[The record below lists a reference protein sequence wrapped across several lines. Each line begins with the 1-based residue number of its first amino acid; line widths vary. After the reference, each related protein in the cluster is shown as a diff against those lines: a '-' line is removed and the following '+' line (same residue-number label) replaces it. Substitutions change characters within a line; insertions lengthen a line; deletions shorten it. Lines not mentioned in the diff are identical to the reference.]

1 MKIRY
6 KLTLYFLLASAGLLS
21 SFVLLEQQK
30 IPAGTC
36 AFILFIPTLL
46 SGYLIAW
53 KAFEP
58 VSEIIAKVDA
68 IKASNLDSRLIVKN
82 KKDEISELA
91 YTFNQML
98 DRLENAFQA
107 QKLFVSNASHEFRTP
122 LSFLNTE
129 LQLALMKRRTAE
141 EYVKVI
147 ELALKDT
154 QRLVK
159 LANGLLDLAKAGYD
173 QSDIS
178 MKEIRLDELLSDAEA
193 ALLRSN
199 PEYIVNLLFMQ
210 EIENDDYISVYGN
223 QYLLTLAFLNL
234 LENGC
239 KFSED
244 HQSTV
249 SISYDP
255 ENVILRFADN
265 GIGIEPEDISK
276 LYTPFYRGA
285 NKDYADGN
293 GIGLTL
299 THKIILLHNGT
310 IDVHSVR
317 GAGTMFSLVFKHK

>member
-1 MKIRY
+1 
-6 KLTLYFLLASAGLLS
+6 
-21 SFVLLEQQK
+21 
-30 IPAGTC
+30 
-36 AFILFIPTLL
+36 
-46 SGYLIAW
+46 
-53 KAFEP
+53 
-58 VSEIIAKVDA
+58 
-68 IKASNLDSRLIVKN
+68 
-82 KKDEISELA
+82 
-91 YTFNQML
+91 ML

-107 QKLFVSNASHEFRTP
+107 QRVFVSNASHELRTP
-122 LSFLNTE
+122 LSLLNTE
-129 LQLALMKRRTAE
+129 LQLALVKRRTAE

-159 LANGLLDLAKAGYD
+159 LANGLLDLAKTGYD

-193 ALLRSN
+193 NLARSN

-249 SISYDP
+249 SISYDT

-276 LYTPFYRGA
+276 IYTPFYRGV

-293 GIGLTL
+293 GIGLAL
-299 THKIILLHNGT
+299 AHKIIHLHNGT
-310 IDVHSVR
+310 IDVHSIR
-317 GAGTMFSLVFKHK
+317 GSGTMFSLVFKHK

>member
-6 KLTLYFLLASAGLLS
+6 KLTLYFLLAAAGLLS
-21 SFVLLEQQK
+21 SFMLLQHWK
-30 IPAGTC
+30 ISAAASALILLVPA
-36 AFILFIPTLL
+36 IL

-53 KAFEP
+53 SAFRP

-68 IKASNLDSRLIVKN
+68 INASNLDSRLAVKN
-82 KKDEISELA
+82 NKDEISELA
-91 YTFNQML
+91 YTYNQML
-98 DRLENAFQA
+98 DRLENAFQS
-107 QKLFVSNASHEFRTP
+107 QKIFVSNASHEFRTP
-122 LSFLNTE
+122 LSLLSTE
-129 LQLALMKRRTAE
+129 LQLSLMKRRTPD

-154 QRLVK
+154 ARLVR

-193 ALLRSN
+193 NLLRSN

-210 EIENDDYISVYGN
+210 EIENDDYISIYGN
-223 QYLLTLAFLNL
+223 RYLLTLAFLNL

-244 HQSTV
+244 HQTTV

-255 ENVILRFADN
+255 KNVILRFSDN

-285 NKDYADGN
+285 NKSYADGN
-293 GIGLTL
+293 GIGLAL
-299 THKIILLHNGT
+299 THKIILLHNGS

-317 GAGTMFSLVFKHK
+317 GAGTMFSLVFPHK

>member
-6 KLTLYFLLASAGLLS
+6 KLTLYFLVVSAGLLS
-21 SFVLLEQQK
+21 SFVLLEKLK
-30 IPAGTC
+30 IPVGTC
-36 AFILFIPTLL
+36 ALILLIPTLL

-53 KAFEP
+53 SAFGP
-58 VSEIIAKVDA
+58 VSEIIKNVDA
-68 IKASNLDSRLIVKN
+68 IKASNLDTRLVVKN
-82 KKDEISELA
+82 NKDEISGLA

-98 DRLENAFQA
+98 DRLENAFQS
-107 QKLFVSNASHEFRTP
+107 QKIFVSNASHELRTP

-129 LQLALMKRRTAE
+129 LQLALMKPRTPS
-141 EYVKVI
+141 EYIRVI

-154 QRLVK
+154 ERLVK

-193 ALLRSN
+193 NLLRSN

-223 QYLLTLAFLNL
+223 GYLLTLAFLNL

-255 ENVILRFADN
+255 ENVILRFSDN
-265 GIGIEPEDISK
+265 GIGIEPEDIPK

-285 NKDYADGN
+285 NKSYVHGN
-293 GIGLTL
+293 GIGLAL
-299 THKIILLHNGT
+299 THKIIMLHNGR

-317 GAGTMFSLVFKHK
+317 GAGTMFSLVFRHK